1 MHDGRR
7 SAHPLQKSKIAKGR
21 HSETGGSQDIT
32 RFAHRQP
39 PRIESNHYCS
49 SAVQSQA
56 ERSPV
61 RQTPWDHEDLV
72 EPGQPRH
79 LCVVDERPQNLCGIT
94 GFTSKNWEPPQ
105 GRIRAAT
112 STLIHRGPDQSGV
125 FESRLFSMGATRL
138 KIIDLHGG
146 DQPILS
152 EDGGTGIVF
161 NGEIYNHLE
170 LRRELEERGHRF
182 TSHSDTETVLHAFL
196 EWDKECFSRLR
207 GMFAIALWNK
217 SEKRIVLAR
226 DRLGIKPLYISR
238 QGEDVF
244 FGSELKAIF
253 AHPEIERHISLEGLD
268 CYLSL
273 NYVPCPWTLVDGI
286 EKLPPG
292 YWLEWRDGQVTSDSY
307 WRLPFGPSKHW
318 TLDSAKDEL
327 DGLMQSALREH
338 LLSDVPLGVW
348 LSGGIDSSAILH
360 YAAQAS
366 SSQLKTF
373 SISFRGRSF
382 DETKYIRQVANSYGT
397 DHHEMDLPPETNL
410 RGAIEEF
417 AYYADEPTADAGA
430 LPVWFLSKLSKTR
443 TTVALSGEGADEL
456 FGGYLTYRANHLAR
470 YARAVPAMARR
481 VALAAVRQWPVSDEK
496 IGLEYKLQRFL
507 EGSLLHPGRAHT
519 YWNGTFSDAEK
530 AALVRAPLPL
540 SLNQILEELLRLPAN
555 KDALAAFLWL
565 DQKYYLADDILTKSD
580 RMSMAHS
587 LEVRPPFLDHR
598 IVEFAASLPA
608 DLKIRG
614 SQQKFILRQLMRDKL
629 PPAVLTRAKIGF
641 DIPAHDWLRGPL
653 RDLLVDTLQ
662 AGVAEHAELFNS
674 EILLK
679 FVRLHLERKANIG
692 YHLWGLLIL
701 FLWMNKWQIQTSP
714 RATQKVLAYAETGSS
729 I

>member
-1 MHDGRR
+1 
-7 SAHPLQKSKIAKGR
+7 
-21 HSETGGSQDIT
+21 
-32 RFAHRQP
+32 
-39 PRIESNHYCS
+39 
-49 SAVQSQA
+49 
-56 ERSPV
+56 
-61 RQTPWDHEDLV
+61 
-72 EPGQPRH
+72 
-79 LCVVDERPQNLCGIT
+79 
-94 GFTSKNWEPPQ
+94 
-105 GRIRAAT
+105 
-112 STLIHRGPDQSGV
+112 
-125 FESRLFSMGATRL
+125 MGATRL

-152 EDGGTGIVF
+152 EDGDTGIVF

-207 GMFAIALWNK
+207 GMFAIALWKK

-226 DRLGIKPLYISR
+226 DRMGIKPLYISR

-253 AHPEIERHISLEGLD
+253 AHPEIERRISLKGLD

-360 YAAQAS
+360 YAAQVS
-366 SSQLKTF
+366 SSRLKTF

-382 DETKYIRQVANSYGT
+382 DETKYIRQVVNSYGT

-470 YARAVPAMARR
+470 YAREVPVMARR

-614 SQQKFILRQLMRDKL
+614 SHQKFILRQLMRDKL

-662 AGVAEHAELFNS
+662 AGAAEHAELFNS